1 MDDDSPY
8 SFYHM
13 SRGEQKQYVDEAR
26 KIALEMHNASEA
38 EIAKT
43 LAAAAVEFKK
53 YLNAYHSTKH
63 GKVKMLERKLSEL
76 KEQKQHKI
84 SYGIRKS
91 LEVSCFQDYINMLSY
106 DNRYN
111 LAEIIEK
118 HVDDLYRREDA
129 INRMINDGEVEN
141 LTGEIII
148 YPNYRIRVNSI
159 HICQEERRIWVEG
172 KYPIKG
178 MSKEKAMRFL
188 SSAKKRKKETGE
200 YLIALD
206 KEIASTTIQLN
217 IARRSA
223 DSNEAREER
232 KRFNEASKKFGE
244 KLNDELGH
252 RIQVFLKSEKSSPF
266 KEQVYRSLQNAQ
278 NNQIKKRNK
287 PCELICPKTMLY
299 LVRDVNNGKI
309 KLPQGPGQEV

>member
-13 SRGEQKQYVDEAR
+13 SLSEQKQYIEEAK

-38 EIAKT
+38 EIAKA

-53 YLNAYHSTKH
+53 YENAFYSTKH
-63 GKVKMLERKLSEL
+63 GRVKMLERKLSEL
-76 KEQKQHKI
+76 KEQKQRKI
-84 SYGIRKS
+84 SDGIRKS
-91 LEVSCFQDYINMLSY
+91 LEVDVVQIITSSY
-106 DNRYN
+106 CNGYN

-141 LTGEIII
+141 LTEEIII
-148 YPNYRIRVNSI
+148 FPNYRVIVNSI
-159 HICQEERRIWVEG
+159 YICQEKRRIWVEVRNR
-172 KYPIKG
+172 IKG

-188 SSAKKRKKETGE
+188 FSAKQRKKETGE
-200 YLIALD
+200 YLIKLD
-206 KEIASTTIQLN
+206 KEIYSTTIQLN
-217 IARRSA
+217 LARRSA

-232 KRFNEASKKFGE
+232 KRYNEAEKKFGE

-252 RIQVFLKSEKSSPF
+252 RIQVFLKSGKSSPF
-266 KEQVYRSLQNAQ
+266 KEQVYRSLKNAQ
-278 NNQIKKRNK
+278 NNQIKKKNK
-287 PCELICPKTMLY
+287 PCELICPKTMLF
-299 LVRDVNNGKI
+299 LVRDVNNGSI

>member
-13 SRGEQKQYVDEAR
+13 SLSERESYIKEAK

-38 EIAKT
+38 EIAKA

-76 KEQKQHKI
+76 KEQKQLKI

-91 LEVSCFQDYINMLSY
+91 LEVSCFQAYISIPSY
-106 DNRYN
+106 RD
-111 LAEIIEK
+111 LAEEVEER
-118 HVDDLYRREDA
+118 VDILYRQEDA
-129 INRMINDGEVEN
+129 INRMIKDGEVEN
-141 LTGEIII
+141 LTEEIII
-148 YPNYRIRVNSI
+148 YPNYRIRVDSI
-159 HICQEERRIWVEG
+159 HICQEKRRIWVEG
-172 KYPIKG
+172 NHPIKG
-178 MSKEKAMRFL
+178 MSRKKAMRFL
-188 SSAKKRKKETGE
+188 SSAENRKKETGE
-200 YLIALD
+200 YLIELD

-217 IARRSA
+217 LARRSA

-232 KRFNEASKKFGE
+232 KRFNEASDKFGE

-299 LVRDVNNGKI
+299 LVRDVNNGSI